1 MELIAAAVVI
11 GVLQGLTEFLPIS
24 SSAHLTLVPPALGW
38 TDPLL
43 NSAAFVVMLH
53 LGTLAALLLVFWR
66 DLLRIAAAGID
77 LLRVR
82 RIEDDPD
89 RRLAVLLA
97 LSVVPAALVG
107 ALFEEFFDTFFRD
120 NLVLIPLTLVAG
132 ALLLWGA
139 ERVGRRDR
147 GIADLPLVGG
157 LAIGAAQA
165 LALVPGISRSGV
177 TISAG
182 LFLGLR
188 RDDAARFAFL
198 MGVPII
204 AGAGLWKAR
213 ELVAA
218 PPAPDEIAALL
229 AGMAAAAVSGLI
241 AIRGL
246 LRYLRTRG
254 LGVFVAYRL
263 VAAVVFLGVLLARGA

>member
-1 MELIAAAVVI
+1 SI
-11 GVLQGLTEFLPIS
+11 GILQGLTEFLPIS
-24 SSAHLTLVPPALGW
+24 SSAHLTLLPPALGW

-77 LLRVR
+77 LLRTR
-82 RIEDDPD
+82 RIDDDPD

-97 LSVVPAALVG
+97 LSVVPAAVVG
-107 ALFEEFFDTFFRD
+107 ALFEDFFDTWFRE
-120 NLVLIPLTLVAG
+120 NLLLIPVTLAAG
-132 ALLLWGA
+132 ALLLWVA
-139 ERVGRRDR
+139 ERRGRRDR
-147 GIADLPLVGG
+147 GLADLPPAGG

-182 LFLGLR
+182 LFVGLR

-213 ELVAA
+213 SLVAA
-218 PPAPDEIAALL
+218 PPAPDELAALV
-229 AGMAAAAVSGLI
+229 AGMLAAAVSGLV

-254 LGVFVAYRL
+254 LGIFVAYRL
-263 VAAVVFLGVLLARGA
+263 VAAVVFLALLLPRAA